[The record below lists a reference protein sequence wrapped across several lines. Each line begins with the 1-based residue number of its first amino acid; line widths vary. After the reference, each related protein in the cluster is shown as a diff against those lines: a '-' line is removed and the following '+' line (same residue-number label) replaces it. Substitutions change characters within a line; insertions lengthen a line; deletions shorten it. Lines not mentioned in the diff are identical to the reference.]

1 MKELNRPE
9 KGAPG
14 NVRGPLFV
22 QNVLPERGK
31 MVQEP
36 PLFRRERLRA
46 FLIRAQNRSAR
57 RREVRRPF
65 PLARGLHAG
74 GAAVGEASQALE
86 VKSLGV
92 DGDRGP
98 VLAKENPHDATSSME
113 ESLRIFRRGRAVI
126 IPSSF
131 SWTKAIFPAIS
142 ARNSSSER
150 SARGCTAPRIDR
162 QRSTCSAKFASLLM
176 LSCSK
181 SARNSLKFPI
191 SESRKTFFSPESRST
206 R

>member
-1 MKELNRPE
+1 MKELNRQE
-9 KGAPG
+9 KGALG
-14 NVRGPLFV
+14 HVRGPLFV

-36 PLFRRERLRA
+36 PLLRRERLRA

-65 PLARGLHAG
+65 SLGRGLHAG

-86 VKSLGV
+86 VKPLGV

-98 VLAKENPHDATSSME
+98 VLAKENPHDATSSRE
-113 ESLRIFRRGRAVI
+113 ESLRIFREGRAVI
-126 IPSSF
+126 MPSSF
-131 SWTKAIFPAIS
+131 SCTEDIFPAIS
-142 ARNSSSER
+142 CRNSSSER
-150 SARGCTAPRIDR
+150 SAPGSTADRIDR
-162 QRSTCSAKFASLLM
+162 QRSTCSARWASLLM

-181 SARNSLKFPI
+181 
-191 SESRKTFFSPESRST
+191 
-206 R
+206 